1 MRLQADSTKS
11 EKYVAARMTA
21 PSPLAGEGI
30 TYGRLEYCRVRGTGG
45 NIAMSSPLTRLRFA
59 KPPSPARGEGKK
71 PECPFIPLPASAAC
85 GERLA
90 WRGLR

>member
-30 TYGRLEYCRVRGTGG
+30 AYGRSEYCGVRGTGG

-59 KPPSPARGEGKK
+59 KPPSPARGEGRK
-71 PECPFIPLPASAAC
+71 PERPFIPLHASAAC

-90 WRGLR
+90 RRVLR

>member
-1 MRLQADSTKS
+1 MRRKVNSTKS
-11 EKYVAARMTA
+11 GKYVAVRMTA

-59 KPPSPARGEGKK
+59 KPPSPARGEGRK
-71 PECPFIPLPASAAC
+71 PDRPFIPLPAR